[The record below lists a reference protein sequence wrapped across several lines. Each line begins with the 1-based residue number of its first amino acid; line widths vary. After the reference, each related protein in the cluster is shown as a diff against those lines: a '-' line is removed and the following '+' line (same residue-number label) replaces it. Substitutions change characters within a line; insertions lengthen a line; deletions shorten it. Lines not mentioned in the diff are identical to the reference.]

1 MKIFLSYGHDH
12 NAELVNRVKADLN
25 ALGHDCWLDSNEIKA
40 GNDWRRSIADGIVS
54 SEWVLSFLSRH
65 ACREWED
72 KGIRKKGVCL
82 DELAIAI
89 GVKGSIVKTILVENP
104 NDPDSLTPPLTVSH
118 IQYLDMHDWQSQMS
132 KSKADFEAWYAPKW
146 AEILRIVN
154 SPENQKFAGEIE
166 ILRDKLQPLDNSAR
180 IGQLMANDFIG
191 REWLLEDI
199 NNWLV
204 EKPQQKTYCLTGEP
218 GFGKSAIAAWL
229 AYQNRPEII
238 AAHFC
243 QYNQPNYSDPNQ
255 VIRSIAFQIAT
266 RMPDYRRFLIA
277 KLKTLE
283 SQTSNHE
290 IQQQIQ
296 TLLQSAQGAQ
306 VDLAQLQALME
317 KSKLNSSALT
327 LKPAELFQA
336 LIADAAYLTID
347 GDRTRYI
354 IIIDAVDEASN
365 TLVEFL
371 AQSQNMLPNWLALL
385 VTSRPN
391 EDGIRQHL
399 QLLNPHYHDLA
410 DTRNQDDV
418 SAWIV
423 TWLTSIKIETQ
434 KQAEILQPLLKASE
448 GNFHYLRIF
457 RQMVEK
463 DPKFLDT
470 PNAYPNGLDSL
481 YLSNFKRQ
489 FPNVDD
495 YRLWQAPFLR
505 LIAASRSPLPIALA
519 RNIMQ
524 MSKEQFSLKVTQ
536 PLGSL
541 FIVKGT
547 GDDRTIEPF
556 HKSLRDWLTHDE
568 RAGAYYVDTE
578 EAHLQLAI
586 VLWEDFTE
594 TDVVEGY
601 LLNELPYHLLK
612 VIHINEK
619 YAHQIIPNESVWKT
633 HKDRIL
639 SVAVDLESTFKYVEA
654 EGWLYL
660 ALKLSENILG
670 VMHSDTALIQ
680 HSLAV
685 LLSIKG
691 DYAAAEPL
699 FRHVLAT
706 REEVLG
712 TEHPDTATTMQS
724 LAVLLSH
731 KGDYGTAEQ
740 FYRHALTTQKL
751 ILGIEHPDTATT
763 MQNLA
768 SLLSKKGDYSA
779 AEQLYRYTI
788 GIQEQVLGVEHLSTA
803 TTRQSLAG
811 LLFDKGDYT
820 AADPLFRQVLAIRK
834 QVLGVEHPDTAT
846 TMQNLASLLSKKGD
860 YIQAE
865 QLFSNALAISEKVL
879 GAEHP
884 DTATTMQNLA
894 VMLSNKGDN
903 AAAEPLF
910 RHVLSIQE
918 RVLGIKHPDTATTMQ
933 SLASLLIDKGDYA
946 AGELLCRSALEIRQ
960 QVLGV
965 DHPATATTMQNL
977 AVLMSN
983 KGDYVAA
990 ESLFRNALAIQEQ
1003 ILGVEHP
1010 DNSRTIQNL
1019 ALLLNAKGDLIAAE
1033 ALFRQALAIR
1043 EQTLGTEHSD
1053 TAKTMQYLATLLN
1066 KKVDETEAELLY
1078 RQILAIQEKKFGLK
1092 HAETAK
1098 TLQSL
1103 AEILYS
1109 KADYV
1114 ASEQYLRRCLGIQ
1127 EHHLGLEHPDT
1138 TESKRC
1144 LAICLRALGQYDE
1157 SLHLFEQ
1164 ALQTRQFLLGEY
1176 HEDSLWVMINIGKLY
1191 RMQEKY
1197 ALSRQ
1202 VLEQALK
1209 LAHDN
1214 LGNDHEVT
1222 KAAIEEIDLLK

>member
-199 NNWLV
+199 NNWLL

-255 VIRSIAFQIAT
+255 VIRSIAFQIAS

-277 KLKTLE
+277 KLKTLK

-306 VDLAQLQALME
+306 VDLAELQALME
-317 KSKLNSSALT
+317 KAKLNGSALT

-457 RQMVEK
+457 RQIVEK

-489 FPNVDD
+489 FPNIDD

-524 MSKEQFSLKVTQ
+524 MSKEQFSLKVVQ

-568 RAGAYYVDTE
+568 RAGAYYVDAE
-578 EAHLQLAI
+578 EAHLQLAN
-586 VLWEDFTE
+586 VLWKDFTE
-594 TDVVEGY
+594 MDVVEGY
-601 LLNELPYHLLK
+601 LLDELPCHLLEMSN
-612 VIHINEK
+612 INDK
-619 YAHQIIPNESVWKT
+619 YLNQIITDGSEWQKHRDKMMKIVM
-633 HKDRIL
+633 
-639 SVAVDLESTFKYVEA
+639 VLES
-654 EGWLYL
+654 
-660 ALKLSENILG
+660 ALKHMQIESWCNLILKLDENFL
-670 VMHSDTALIQ
+670 HSNHPIIASSLTLLADTFAK
-680 HSLAV
+680 
-685 LLSIKG
+685 KG
-691 DYAAAEPL
+691 DYAGAEPLYRRALAIQEGFRGSDHPAVAKCLNNLGTLLLSKGDHANAESVFKRALSIRNKTLWDNNPARAESLNNLATNFYSKGEYDRAEQLYRQALAIQDNSLETENSITASVMNNLSLLLVAKGDFAAAEPL
-699 FRHVLAT
+699 
-706 REEVLG
+706 
-712 TEHPDTATTMQS
+712 
-724 LAVLLSH
+724 
-731 KGDYGTAEQ
+731 
-740 FYRHALTTQKL
+740 YR
-751 ILGIEHPDTATT
+751 
-763 MQNLA
+763 
-768 SLLSKKGDYSA
+768 
-779 AEQLYRYTI
+779 R
-788 GIQEQVLGVEHLSTA
+788 
-803 TTRQSLAG
+803 
-811 LLFDKGDYT
+811 
-820 AADPLFRQVLAIRK
+820 
-834 QVLGVEHPDTAT
+834 
-846 TMQNLASLLSKKGD
+846 
-860 YIQAE
+860 
-865 QLFSNALAISEKVL
+865 
-879 GAEHP
+879 
-884 DTATTMQNLA
+884 
-894 VMLSNKGDN
+894 
-903 AAAEPLF
+903 
-910 RHVLSIQE
+910 
-918 RVLGIKHPDTATTMQ
+918 
-933 SLASLLIDKGDYA
+933 
-946 AGELLCRSALEIRQ
+946 ALEI
-960 QVLGV
+960 LEKAFGSI
-965 DHPATATTMQNL
+965 HSETAN
-977 AVLMSN
+977 
-983 KGDYVAA
+983 
-990 ESLFRNALAIQEQ
+990 
-1003 ILGVEHP
+1003 IL
-1010 DNSRTIQNL
+1010 NNL
-1019 ALLLNAKGDLIAAE
+1019 ALLLEKMGSLAE
-1033 ALFRQALAIR
+1033 AEQIFRRVLAIR
-1043 EQTLGTEHSD
+1043 EKTHGSESSH
-1053 TAKTMQYLATLLN
+1053 TATALNNLAGLFVS
-1066 KKVDETEAELLY
+1066 KEDYGAAEPLY
-1078 RQILAIQEKKFGLK
+1078 RRALVIRDKYWPEHPETATSLNNLGNILAIKGDFTVAEQLCRNALVIQEKALGGNHPDIMVTVKNLASISYENNKLDDSVSFYRRTFAIQSNLLGEH
-1092 HAETAK
+1092 HAETIE
-1098 TLQSL
+1098 T
-1103 AEILYS
+1103 
-1109 KADYV
+1109 
-1114 ASEQYLRRCLGIQ
+1114 
-1127 EHHLGLEHPDT
+1127 
-1138 TESKRC
+1138 KR
-1144 LAICLRALGQYDE
+1144 LIGICLRQLGRYDE
-1157 SLHLFEQ
+1157 SLLLFEQ
-1164 ALQTRQFLLGEY
+1164 VLQTRQSLLGKD
-1176 HEDSLWVMINIGKLY
+1176 HEDTLQVMVSVAKIY

-1197 ALSRQ
+1197 VLSRQ